1 VKVLVTGSSG
11 HLGEAL
17 FRTRGLGHEIVGL
30 DMLSGPYTTCV
41 GSVTDRD
48 SVRQC
53 MSGVEWVLHTVTLH
67 RPHVDSHGRQALE
80 SWGVSVS
87 GSKNFE
93 RDTFYAWLIPQE
105 VAQVEIARNRSGI

>member
-67 RPHVDSHGRQALE
+67 RPHVDSHGR
-80 SWGVSVS
+80 
-87 GSKNFE
+87 
-93 RDTFYAWLIPQE
+93 
-105 VAQVEIARNRSGI
+105 